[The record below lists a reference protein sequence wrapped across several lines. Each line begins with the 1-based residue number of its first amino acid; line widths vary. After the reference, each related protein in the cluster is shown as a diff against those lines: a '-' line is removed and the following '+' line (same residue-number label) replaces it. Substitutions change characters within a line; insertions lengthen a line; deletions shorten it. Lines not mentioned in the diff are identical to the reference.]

1 MGVDILIITFQQEGY
16 EHSMSK
22 LLEILGRAIAVN
34 TAGLLWQWIDTVNKT
49 DANSEGIDEILDLTS
64 VGSFDIAED
73 RTEKYLLERPDCVI
87 GRMCAAA
94 LCLEKS
100 DLKGALG
107 NLQTIYRKQ
116 PTNTI
121 ALYAMGHC
129 YERLDKEAEAI
140 EFYQD
145 CLKFKNYLEFPR
157 QRLAAIYYKNGQIE
171 RVIQEYRK
179 QLHEY
184 PDDIET
190 FVLLGYLYLETGDY
204 EAASEAFSNA
214 ILVHPDNFNTP
225 SAEEDKIKEI
235 IDEQGPCQ
243 AIDYLNE
250 LIEKQP
256 SAADLY
262 VQLAEIYIQA
272 DEFAQAVVCYEKAI
286 KIEPNFLAAYIKL
299 GTLHMTNSNMSLA
312 AGLFNR
318 AGAINDEIVDAYI
331 GLAKSQ
337 KKRGEDKES
346 WSTLQLAA
354 TITQNSSILL
364 NETARLRFLAIYGS
378 DLEKS
383 ESDRKV
389 LETLA
394 NEHAQNPG
402 NLSVG
407 YALGTIL
414 MKYGK
419 YEQAAEKF
427 SEIVRKNE
435 TNYRALSKLILCHTE
450 LGEQKRALM
459 YLNAANNAGSELV
472 RLHYKTALLYCN
484 RSAFINAIN
493 ITKQEHEELE
503 TDATMTTLNE
513 TLQNMGLVDRA
524 YSCWNLI
531 SEMVNIASHK
541 QL

>member
-1 MGVDILIITFQQEGY
+1 
-16 EHSMSK
+16 MSK

-49 DANSEGIDEILDLTS
+49 DANSEGIDEVLDLVS
-64 VGSFDIAED
+64 VASFDIAEE
-73 RTEKYLLERPDCVI
+73 RTAQYLLERPDCVI
-87 GRMCAAA
+87 GRMCASA

-100 DLKGALG
+100 DLKGALD

-129 YERLDKEAEAI
+129 YERLNKEAEAV

-157 QRLAAIYYKNGQIE
+157 QRLAAIYYKNGQID

-179 QLHEY
+179 QLQEY

-190 FVLLGYLYLETGDY
+190 FVLLGYLYIETGDY
-204 EAASEAFSNA
+204 ESAQEAFSNA
-214 ILVHPDNFNTP
+214 ILVHPDNFNN
-225 SAEEDKIKEI
+225 SAEGDDIREI
-235 IDEQGPCQ
+235 IEEQGIQQ
-243 AIDYLNE
+243 AIEHLND
-250 LIEKQP
+250 LIQKQP

-262 VQLAEIYIQA
+262 VQLAEVYIQS

-286 KIEPNFLAAYIKL
+286 RIEPNYLAAYIKL

-318 AGAINDEIVDAYI
+318 ACAINDEIVDAYI

-337 KKRGEDKES
+337 KKMGRDDEA

-354 TITQNSSILL
+354 TIAQNSSILL
-364 NETARLRFLAIYGS
+364 NETARLRFLIIFGT
-378 DLEKS
+378 DIEKVES
-383 ESDRKV
+383 ERKV

-394 NEHAQNPG
+394 NEYARNHG

-419 YEQAAEKF
+419 YEQAKDKF
-427 SEIVRKNE
+427 SEIVRCNE
-435 TNYRALSKLILCHTE
+435 TNYRALSRLIICYTE
-450 LGEQKRALM
+450 LGEQKKSLM
-459 YLNAANNAGSELV
+459 YLTTTNNASIELID
-472 RLHYKTALLYCN
+472 LHYKTALLYCN
-484 RSAFINAIN
+484 RSAFLNAVSL
-493 ITKQEHEELE
+493 TRQEHEELE
-503 TDATMTTLNE
+503 PESTMTTLNE

-531 SEMVNIASHK
+531 GEMMSIASAK